1 MTDLVLRRND
11 GYRDKFR
18 AYRIIVDGREVG
30 KINRN
35 DWVRIPVSAGKHTVQ
50 LKIDWCNSRELVI
63 SVAAGLSTA
72 LECGPNDKTALF
84 SNSFDTN
91 PYIWLDVAD
100 RDHAGTSSR
109 SSREKVAFEGQK
121 RGPYPG
127 SDSTDSGQ
135 NEEREAGTP
144 SARPTRAAWH
154 KILRVPPDSSMED
167 IRRAYRRRM
176 SEYHPDKVAQLGEE
190 IRQVADQKSK
200 EINAAYEEAS
210 RQRQGR

>member
-1 MTDLVLRRND
+1 MTDLVLRRGD
-11 GYRDKFR
+11 AYRDKFR
-18 AYRIIVDGREVG
+18 AYRIIVDGRKVG

-35 DWVRIPVSAGKHTVQ
+35 SAVRIPVSAGKHTVQ
-50 LKIDWCNSRELVI
+50 LKIDWCSSRELVI
-63 SVAAGLSTA
+63 SVAAGLSMV

-91 PYIWLDVAD
+91 NYIWLDVAD
-100 RDHAGTSSR
+100 RDYAETSSR
-109 SSREKVAFEGQK
+109 SSREEKVASEGQK

-127 SDSTDSGQ
+127 SDSTDSGH
-135 NEEREAGTP
+135 NEEREARTS

-154 KILRVPPDSSMED
+154 KILQVPPDSSMED

-200 EINAAYEEAS
+200 EINAAYE
-210 RQRQGR
+210 